1 MQKTRIIGLM
11 SGTSLDGLD
20 LAYCEFTY
28 RDHHWSYE
36 LLECREIP
44 YDVAFKKRLQE
55 AIHLSE
61 DDLEIFN
68 QEYGSWLG
76 ECVQEF
82 VREKELKIDAVAS
95 HGHTIHHRPEDGF
108 TYQLG
113 DGDIIAKKVGVPV
126 IYDFRTLDIE
136 LGGQGAPLV
145 PIGDALLFS
154 QYDFC
159 LNIGG
164 ISNISFELNGHRTA
178 FDIGIANMLLNY
190 LSEKVGMAYDKGGAL
205 AKKGNLD
212 ENLLNGL
219 NALEFYSQKGPKSLG
234 YEWFCAEVVPLVEK
248 AELSVEDL
256 LCTGTHHLAYQIIK
270 TLKEFPKSKASV
282 LVSGG
287 GAFND
292 YLIELL
298 RKELK
303 SDFHVVVPDATLISY
318 KEALIFAFM
327 GVLRLAKK
335 NNVLASVT
343 GASRDS
349 SSGRIAFP

>member
-1 MQKTRIIGLM
+1 M

-20 LAYCEFTY
+20 LAYCEFARTDTGWNY
-28 RDHHWSYE
+28 N
-36 LLECREIP
+36 LLNHREIP
-44 YDVAFKKRLQE
+44 YTAEFKKRLQE
-55 AIHLSE
+55 AIHLNAA
-61 DDLEIFN
+61 DLEVFN

-95 HGHTIHHRPEDGF
+95 HGHTIHHRPKEGF

-113 DGDIIAKKVGVPV
+113 DGRQIAKKVGVPV
-126 IYDFRTLDIE
+126 VYDFRTLDIE

-154 QYDFC
+154 QYDYC

-164 ISNISFELNGHRTA
+164 ISNISFDLNGIRIA
-178 FDIGIANMLLNY
+178 YDIGIANMLLNY
-190 LSEKVGMAYDKGGAL
+190 LSEKVGLAYDKGGAL
-205 AKKGNLD
+205 AKKGHLNND
-212 ENLLNGL
+212 LLNRL
-219 NALEFYSQKGPKSLG
+219 NALGFYSQKGPKSLG
-234 YEWFCAEVVPLVEK
+234 YEWFCAEVVPLVEE

-256 LCTGTHHLAYQIIK
+256 LCTGTHHLVYQIVK
-270 TLKEFPKSKASV
+270 TLKELPKRKASL

-303 SDFHVVVPDATLISY
+303 SDFRVVVPDATLISY

-327 GVLRLAKK
+327 GALRLAKE

-349 SSGRIAFP
+349 SSGKIANP